1 MGVPDDRREATVSPP
16 AKSGETVG
24 HMLVPVVDQ
33 DARKGR
39 ARPAHLRRVLLGR
52 LHVPIHLPLDH
63 PGRDEEA
70 HERAREERDPFFEGH
85 GANEVDE
92 RRPDRVIDQ
101 EEREIPFPSVDRG
114 RLHFRAG
121 KTASD
126 LRPEAALDEAP
137 ETGEQ
142 RAPRAA
148 GVIGL
153 RSKEG
158 VGALRVELDGD
169 PVQGPVAE
177 QPTQRVCEVD
187 DMGRSDQ
194 EDRCFGRSRVHDGF
208 PRGMPLISMTLGQ
221 FPYRRGGSGGRM
233 TWTIFSVPS
242 SHRTEL
248 DSVLKDDLVSRQS
261 QKVREAG
268 ALGGPA
274 DALYV
279 LVEGANDAVRRAE
292 ELLGPVGTRLP
303 MADAEVL
310 YRRFKDEEDAASQ
323 GMGLFFTEG

>member
-1 MGVPDDRREATVSPP
+1 
-16 AKSGETVG
+16 
-24 HMLVPVVDQ
+24 
-33 DARKGR
+33 
-39 ARPAHLRRVLLGR
+39 
-52 LHVPIHLPLDH
+52 
-63 PGRDEEA
+63 
-70 HERAREERDPFFEGH
+70 
-85 GANEVDE
+85 
-92 RRPDRVIDQ
+92 
-101 EEREIPFPSVDRG
+101 
-114 RLHFRAG
+114 
-121 KTASD
+121 
-126 LRPEAALDEAP
+126 
-137 ETGEQ
+137 
-142 RAPRAA
+142 
-148 GVIGL
+148 
-153 RSKEG
+153 
-158 VGALRVELDGD
+158 
-169 PVQGPVAE
+169 
-177 QPTQRVCEVD
+177 
-187 DMGRSDQ
+187 
-194 EDRCFGRSRVHDGF
+194 
-208 PRGMPLISMTLGQ
+208 
-221 FPYRRGGSGGRM
+221 M